1 MAAVE
6 RPVVACISLEPWD
19 EVWRRNQHLAWQLVE
34 QQLVSRLIFVE
45 PPRLGKGWQRH
56 SPRPHLEVVRPP
68 LLGLKRLGALAAT
81 GALLRRTVLRGI
93 DALWVNDPQLGA
105 HCLSRRTP
113 AAYDVTDDWR
123 TFNDVP
129 RIQRRIITAEDRLA
143 ARASTIVCSQV
154 LGERWAERY
163 GVRATVVQNA
173 VDASAFARSTPRELD
188 GPGPHLGY
196 IGTLHAYRLD
206 VDLLLAVAQ
215 ELGGTVHLVGP
226 DCLDEASRE
235 RLVRDGRIRLHG
247 AVPAAEVPSWM
258 QAMDVLLCPHLVN
271 DFTLSLDAIK
281 AHEYAAAGRPVV
293 ATPTSGFQLTGGPGV
308 VPAGDFVAAIRA
320 ALTGGGPAAGPVAS
334 WADRAPVFAGLLG
347 AARVSAR

>member
-19 EVWRRNQHLAWQLVE
+19 EVWRRNQHLAWQLVG
-34 QQLVSRLIFVE
+34 QGLVERLVFVE
-45 PPRLGKGWQRH
+45 PPRLGKGWQRS
-56 SPRPHLEVVRPP
+56 SPRPGLEVVRPP
-68 LLGLKRLGALAAT
+68 MLGLKRLGALPAT

-93 DALWVNDPQLGA
+93 DALWVNDPTLGV
-105 HCLSRRTP
+105 HCLSPRTP

-123 TFNDVP
+123 TFDDVP
-129 RIQRRIITAEDRLA
+129 RIRRRIIKAEDRLA
-143 ARASTIVCSQV
+143 RRASTIVCSQV
-154 LGERWAERY
+154 LGERWTERY
-163 GVRATVVQNA
+163 DVRSTVVQNA
-173 VDASAFARSTPRELD
+173 VDVDAFARSTPRTLD

-206 VDLLLAVAQ
+206 VDLVLASAQ
-215 ELGGTVHLVGP
+215 AGTVHLVGP
-226 DCLDEASRE
+226 DCLDDASRQ
-235 RLVRDGRIRLHG
+235 RLLSDGRVRLHG

-308 VPAGDFVAAIRA
+308 VTAGEFVAAVRA
-320 ALTGGGPAAGPVAS
+320 ALTGGGSAPGPVAS
-334 WADRAPVFAGLLG
+334 WADRAPAFAALLG
-347 AARVSAR
+347 